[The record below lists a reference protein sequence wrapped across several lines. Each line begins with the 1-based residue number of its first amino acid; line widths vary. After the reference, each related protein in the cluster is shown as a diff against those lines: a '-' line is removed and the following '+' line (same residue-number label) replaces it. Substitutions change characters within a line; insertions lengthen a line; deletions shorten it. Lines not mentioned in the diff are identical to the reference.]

1 MNDKELRE
9 YAQYLEYCSIASC
22 LYGKNHKW
30 ESVEDIVD
38 ILDILKKDGWSKSN
52 KLTADKNGIK
62 QNGKVI
68 ISKIEEANMI

>member
-9 YAQYLEYCSIASC
+9 YAQYIASC

-52 KLTADKNGIK
+52 KLTVKGGIW
-62 QNGKVI
+62 NL
-68 ISKIEEANMI
+68 KIV

>member
-9 YAQYLEYCSIASC
+9 YAQYIASC

-52 KLTADKNGIK
+52 KLTADKNSIK